1 MNDDLILKVED
12 LKKYFQAEKTG
23 IWSSGEK
30 QVFALDGISLE
41 LKKGEILALA
51 GESGCGKSTLALTL
65 MNLEKPT
72 SGRIIFEGMDITN
85 IQGDAQ
91 KQMRRRVQMVF
102 QDPYESLN
110 PIMSIR
116 DLVAE
121 PLVVH
126 KLFPNPQERETRVRQ
141 ALEDAG
147 LKPADVYI
155 NRYPHELSGGQR
167 QRVVVAC
174 ALVLDPVLLLADEP
188 VSMLDVSIR
197 AEILNLLAELRIEK
211 GISVIFI
218 THDMATAANISDR
231 IAVMYLGRIVELGPT
246 REVLAHPHH
255 PYTKA
260 LISVI
265 PIPNPRHRRK
275 RTILQG
281 APPNAIEIPSGCRF
295 HPRCPA
301 VFARCPID
309 DPALMAVRGNH
320 QSACWLTGDKP
331 TVQTR

>member
-1 MNDDLILKVED
+1 MNNDLILKVED

-23 IWSSGEK
+23 IWSSGDK
-30 QVFALDGISLE
+30 QVFALDGVSLE

-72 SGRIIFEGMDITN
+72 SGSIIFDGMDITN
-85 IQGDAQ
+85 LQGDAQ

-121 PLVVH
+121 PLIVH
-126 KLFPNPQERETRVRQ
+126 KLFLDPQERETRVRQ
-141 ALEDAG
+141 ALEDSG

-174 ALVLDPVLLLADEP
+174 ALVLNPVLLLADEP

-197 AEILNLLAELRIEK
+197 AEILNLLADLRREK

-218 THDMATAANISDR
+218 THDMATAANIW
-231 IAVMYLGRIVELGPT
+231 LPCCT
-246 REVLAHPHH
+246 R
-255 PYTKA
+255 
-260 LISVI
+260 
-265 PIPNPRHRRK
+265 
-275 RTILQG
+275 
-281 APPNAIEIPSGCRF
+281 
-295 HPRCPA
+295 
-301 VFARCPID
+301 
-309 DPALMAVRGNH
+309 
-320 QSACWLTGDKP
+320 
-331 TVQTR
+331 